1 MDFLGSG
8 AFYSN
13 FFITLGPGPGVHSM
27 MTGEKDK
34 PEKKKKA
41 YPLLRRGDVLVILL
55 LAVLAGAIL
64 LVTHLTARPGTRA
77 EITTPEGVLT
87 LSLEEDQIREIT
99 GRDGIRVVIRIEDGR
114 ACFEESGCPDQIC
127 VHSGWLSSAGQ
138 SAACVPAGVALRI
151 IGGED
156 DGLDAVTA

>member
-1 MDFLGSG
+1 MCIRD
-8 AFYSN
+8 
-13 FFITLGPGPGVHSM
+13 
-27 MTGEKDK
+27 
-34 PEKKKKA
+34 
-41 YPLLRRGDVLVILL
+41 
-55 LAVLAGAIL
+55 
-64 LVTHLTARPGTRA
+64 RPGTRA

-87 LSLEEDQIREIT
+87 LSLEEDQTREIT

-127 VHSGWLSSAGQ
+127 VHSGWLSSTGQ